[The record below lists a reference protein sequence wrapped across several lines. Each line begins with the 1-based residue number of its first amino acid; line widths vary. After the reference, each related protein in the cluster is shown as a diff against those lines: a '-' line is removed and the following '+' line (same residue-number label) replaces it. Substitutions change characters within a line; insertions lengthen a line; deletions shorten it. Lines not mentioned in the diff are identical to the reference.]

1 MSSLFERK
9 QIQSR
14 ENQQKKA
21 TGDGERP
28 KTFSFTKDLPKP
40 NDPSFNGINP
50 WSLML
55 NVLDTVDYTKG
66 MLVQGTL
73 ADGRSTT
80 MGDKYFVAS
89 GTCDSSKS
97 VKACRGKTRYMYI
110 DNVPSRVMPCANPDM
125 PSDPKCQSNPT
136 GLIAGVVQDVVKL
149 NPFELSASIQGKGS
163 YVNDKCVRRTERVGY
178 QRGDTW
184 AYRYETKCAPPRKP
198 LVCSLELSDGPKC
211 VIYKMDDKTHPF
223 VNTFKQMVKASQE
236 YAIQNY
242 TDITFEGDSA
252 TAPNGITATQSSPPA
267 DATQQGTSNT
277 QKTIKTPKAIK
288 LLPLDPYERV
298 WTRFCTKELNTQLG
312 ILYNIKMGQRK
323 QFATT
328 EHCLMDRIQCEG
340 PWVLYKWYSLVKV
353 GTGRGRRE
361 SKYFQIF
368 FHAYLH
374 PTKKYNNY
382 WLDDASEV
390 TGILDTYGKL
400 FSEARKRP
408 QFSANVEFEGFVSDN
423 SLSKQHATA
432 DGELWQRVLL
442 CMIVLLVGLR
452 AIVRRCFKDCF

>member
-1 MSSLFERK
+1 MTNFDQQR
-9 QIQSR
+9 IQSR
-14 ENQQKKA
+14 QNQQKKA

-89 GTCDSSKS
+89 GVCHSTKS
-97 VKACRGKTRYMYI
+97 DKACRGKTRYMYI
-110 DNVPSRVMPCANPDM
+110 DNVPSQVMPCANPDM

-136 GLIAGVVQDVVKL
+136 GLIAGVVQDVVKI
-149 NPFELSASIQGKGS
+149 NPFELTASIQGKGS

-178 QRGDTW
+178 QRGDKY

-211 VIYKMDDKTHPF
+211 VIYKMDDNKHLF
-223 VNTFKQMVKASQE
+223 VDTFKEMVKASQT
-236 YAIQNY
+236 YAIDNY
-242 TDITFEGDSA
+242 TDIIVND
-252 TAPNGITATQSSPPA
+252 N
-267 DATQQGTSNT
+267 TQQGTGNT
-277 QKTIKTPKAIK
+277 KTIKAPVLKK
-288 LLPLDPYERV
+288 SLPLDPYERV

-312 ILYNIKMGQRK
+312 ILYNMSEGQRK
-323 QFATT
+323 QFQTT
-328 EHCLMDRIQCEG
+328 EHCLMDRIATED
-340 PWVLYKWYSLVKV
+340 PWVLYKWYSLVKK
-353 GTGRGRRE
+353 GTGKDSE
-361 SKYFQIF
+361 YYQIF
-368 FHAYLH
+368 FQAYIH

-382 WLDDASEV
+382 WFDDASKV
-390 TGILDTYGKL
+390 TGKLDSYGKL
-400 FSEARKRP
+400 YSEARKRP
-408 QFSANVEFEGFVSDN
+408 KFSANEEYEGFLSDTAPPINNQVSF
-423 SLSKQHATA
+423 
-432 DGELWQRVLL
+432 GEVMHRTLI
-442 CMIVLLVGLR
+442 CMIVFLVLIR
-452 AIVRRCFKDCF
+452 AIGRRLFTSFFN

>member
-1 MSSLFERK
+1 MSTFFERK
-9 QIQSR
+9 QLQNR
-14 ENQQKKA
+14 EDQQKKA

-40 NDPSFNGINP
+40 NEPSFNGINP
-50 WSLML
+50 WSLMV

-89 GTCDSSKS
+89 GTCHPKKS

-136 GLIAGVVQDVVKL
+136 GLIAGVVQDVVKI
-149 NPFELSASIQGKGS
+149 NPFELTASIQGKGS
-163 YVNDKCVRRTERVGY
+163 YVNDTCVLRKERVGY
-178 QRGDTW
+178 QRGDKY
-184 AYRYETKCAPPRKP
+184 AYRYETKCAPSRKP

-211 VIYKMDDKTHPF
+211 VIYKMDDNNIPF
-223 VNTFKQMVKASQE
+223 VNTFKDMVKASQE
-236 YAIQNY
+236 YAILHY
-242 TDITFEGDSA
+242 TNIILEDDSS
-252 TAPNGITATQSSPPA
+252 TDTTSS
-267 DATQQGTSNT
+267 TTTSNT
-277 QKTIKTPKAIK
+277 QKTIKKPKAIK

-298 WTRFCTKELNTQLG
+298 WTRFCKKELNTQLG
-312 ILYNIKMGQRK
+312 ILYNIKKGQRK

-353 GTGRGRRE
+353 GTGTRRRQSE
-361 SKYFQIF
+361 YYQIF
-368 FHAYLH
+368 FQAYLH

-382 WLDDASEV
+382 WLDDASKV
-390 TGILDTYGKL
+390 TGSLDTYGKL

-408 QFSANVEFEGFVSDN
+408 KFSANVEFEGFVSD
-423 SLSKQHATA
+423 HALYTQRSTQN
-432 DGELWQRVLL
+432 GEVWHRVLI
-442 CMIVLLVGLR
+442 CMILFLVGLR
-452 AIVRRCFKDCF
+452 AIGRRLFNKFFK

>member
-1 MSSLFERK
+1 MSNLFEQK
-9 QIQSR
+9 QSQNR
-14 ENQQKKA
+14 ENQKKKA
-21 TGDGERP
+21 TGEGKRP

-40 NDPSFNGINP
+40 NDPAFNGINP

-89 GTCDSSKS
+89 GVCHPKKS
-97 VKACRGKTRYMYI
+97 VKACRGKTRHMYI

-136 GLIAGVVQDVVKL
+136 GLIAGVVQDVVKI
-149 NPFELSASIQGKGS
+149 NPFELTASIQGTGS

-178 QRGDTW
+178 QRGNQY

-211 VIYKMDDKTHPF
+211 IVYKMDNENNDF
-223 VNTFKQMVKASQE
+223 VNTFKNMVKASQN
-236 YAIQNY
+236 YAIENY
-242 TDITFEGDSA
+242 TDIIVTEES
-252 TAPNGITATQSSPPA
+252 TT
-267 DATQQGTSNT
+267 GTP
-277 QKTIKTPKAIK
+277 QKTIKKPIEKK

-312 ILYNIKMGQRK
+312 ILYNITKRRK

-328 EHCLMDRIQCEG
+328 EHCLMDRIQCDS
-340 PWVLYKWYSLVKV
+340 PWVLYKWYSLVKI
-353 GTGRGRRE
+353 GTGKQSE
-361 SKYFQIF
+361 YYQIF
-368 FHAYLH
+368 FQAYIH

-382 WLDDASEV
+382 WLDDASKV
-390 TGILDTYGKL
+390 TGILDTHGKL

-408 QFSANVEFEGFVSDN
+408 KFSANVEFEGFVSDN
-423 SLSKQHATA
+423 ASLIHHSTTY
-432 DGELWQRVLL
+432 GEIWHKVLI
-442 CMIVLLVGLR
+442 CMIVFLVGLR
-452 AIVRRCFKDCF
+452 AIGRRLF